1 MGKIYDGIYRISF
14 LIDVDGKIEYV
25 FDDFKI
31 SNYYDVVLNWLKEY
45 VWLFCFISCWLR
57 LRLVY
62 FIFRD

>member
-1 MGKIYDGIYRISF
+1 MGKIYDGIYCISF

-45 VWLFCFISCWLR
+45 V
-57 LRLVY
+57 
-62 FIFRD
+62 